1 MTIEKGVTFG
11 VSLHDTFDFQ
21 GVKSVM
27 KGVDIF
33 SGQYVVWIYPV
44 VDMVWIYPG
53 FFYGKGVAPDA
64 VTCRPKGLP
73 PTWI

>member
-1 MTIEKGVTFG
+1 
-11 VSLHDTFDFQ
+11 
-21 GVKSVM
+21 M
-27 KGVDIF
+27 KDVDIS